1 MQTFKNKTAVIIGA
15 TDGIGLVAAKEFVD
29 AGADVVISGRRD
41 GQAIATK
48 LGARFIAADVGDP
61 QTVASLF
68 EQAAAMFG
76 KIDIVVNTAGIVGD
90 MATIEEMPLE
100 NYDLVCNVNQRG
112 TFVVLKYAP
121 QHMNDGGSIITLS
134 SISGM
139 LGVGTDAA
147 YCVSKA
153 GIINLTRSSALELA
167 ERGIRVNCISPGPVE
182 TDMWPDDE
190 PMKPLIEVFTP
201 LGRISAPEEQTAAI
215 RFLASDES
223 SFITGQNI
231 PVDGGITAGP
241 AGQMFE
247 SLFASLDAS

>member
-1 MQTFKNKTAVIIGA
+1 VQAFKNKTAVIIGA
-15 TDGIGLVAAKEFVD
+15 TNGIGLVAAKEFVE

-41 GQAIATK
+41 GQAIATE
-48 LGARFIAADVGDP
+48 LGARFVRADVGDP
-61 QTVASLF
+61 ESVAALF
-68 EQAAAMFG
+68 EQAAGLLG

-90 MATIEEMPLE
+90 MATIEEMPLD

-121 QHMNDGGSIITLS
+121 RYMNDGGSIITLS
-134 SISGM
+134 SVSGM

-182 TDMWPDDE
+182 TDMWPDSDPLK
-190 PMKPLIEVFTP
+190 PMIDIVTP
-201 LGRISAPEEQTAAI
+201 LGRIAAPEDMTAVI
-215 RFLASDES
+215 RFLASDAS
-223 SFITGQNI
+223 RFITGQNI

-241 AGQMFE
+241 TGQMFE
-247 SLFASLDAS
+247 SLIASLDAS